1 MRLEFYEERRR
12 KIIQQLRI
20 ERQRIM
26 QEEQN
31 GQWSANDYQEDGA
44 FLTAFDGARSIKS
57 GKSGRKGR
65 GNSQVGSNHGSP
77 SGKQATMIE
86 NEMKQLERIK
96 QRQQKEVETMMEME
110 RKNEEI
116 RLRNMAKEQKER
128 EREEKRERELKA
140 KLREQELKK

>member
-1 MRLEFYEERRR
+1 MRLEFYEERRQ
-12 KIIQQLRI
+12 KIIQQLRN

-65 GNSQVGSNHGSP
+65 ACS
-77 SGKQATMIE
+77 A
-86 NEMKQLERIK
+86 
-96 QRQQKEVETMMEME
+96 
-110 RKNEEI
+110 
-116 RLRNMAKEQKER
+116 MAFF
-128 EREEKRERELKA
+128 LA
-140 KLREQELKK
+140 SFFSAFFDLFDSLNVLIF